1 MVDRLFPGA
10 GVNSFLRQNGILKGF
25 GDGEVKK
32 IDEVASVTQEEKSQM
47 INPNVTVPVTSND
60 IQVNT
65 VNGVTPLEPPSEI
78 QDVGMK
84 DEGMK
89 DEGMKDDINSSPNQT
104 ETYKCPCSKKPACPC
119 SGNKQESFDNPATN
133 IKEVWQKFSS
143 NMKKDTFR
151 SGRIPRNTIEVID
164 KAAETIKTT
173 LTGSDKSEAEK
184 NVVEGFCNEHWHGVA
199 TSVMIAIVIVFI
211 ALSIMIFL
219 TFIKIIEKNCKRKCV
234 KCYTAMT
241 GGNDFAQEHSVHGEE
256 LEGEIF

>member
-1 MVDRLFPGA
+1 MEMVDRLFPGA

-78 QDVGMK
+78 QD
-84 DEGMK
+84 EGMK

-119 SGNKQESFDNPATN
+119 GGNKQESFDNPATN

-184 NVVEGFCNEHWHGVA
+184 NVVEGFCNEHWHEVA
-199 TSVMIAIVIVFI
+199 RSVVIVIAIVFIV
-211 ALSIMIFL
+211 LSIMIFL
-219 TFIKIIEKNCKRKCV
+219 SFMKIIEKNCKRKCV
-234 KCYTAMT
+234 KYGAAMT
-241 GGNDFAQEHSVHGEE
+241 GGNGFAQEPKLHEEE
-256 LEGEIF
+256 LKGEIF